1 MSEDMHD
8 SNNVPFRITAQ
19 CAECK
24 VIFDATSDG
33 LRCPKCLSKRLSWAT
48 REDVQPPA
56 GLQPQGSA
64 YPELYDA
71 LKRFNQN
78 VEEYIRAQQYPK
90 PDFSSHDAEIAWCE
104 ALMKLE
110 DTRP

>member
-1 MSEDMHD
+1 MSKDMHD

-48 REDVQPPA
+48 RGDVHPPA
-56 GLQPQGSA
+56 GLQPQGSG
-64 YPELYDA
+64 
-71 LKRFNQN
+71 
-78 VEEYIRAQQYPK
+78 RAQQYPK
-90 PDFSSHDAEIAWCE
+90 PDFSSHDAEVAWCE